1 MMIAGI
7 VSDIRFGIFDV
18 LRGLGMSIVNT
29 IYNTIDTLYEV
40 AEKINSINFIDLLK
54 DMDGSIFVKVF
65 NAFFILSFT
74 VLFLFSVWKITFK
87 ILDADSQETPLFE
100 IVKEIVKCGVLIFC
114 TYLLFNTSINI
125 GVEFSEMVY
134 DNFTTEGSTI
144 GDKMKTAYLTAN
156 ESCFAESAGENKDES
171 NVNGLKEQLE
181 GYADVSDATTME
193 DFEKLVRNGTL
204 DATIVSDSGSFS
216 YRCEIYKKGFF
227 NDGEDY
233 AFNYNFLFGIVIG
246 VIFLFAIA
254 FAVIQ
259 LGRRQFEI
267 VFLMTIA
274 PLVFATSVC
283 RKEQRSALYQQLA
296 SLVLQAAAMM
306 LLIGL
311 TSIMFSAIQNSEV
324 INEMSYFMKIVAQSI
339 LYIGCAAL
347 LLTGS
352 TSLNRFIGENVS
364 ANSGRDMFASMLG
377 IGGSAIAAGGTV
389 VRAGKTAK
397 DIVKTGKN
405 VGSNLNQSRRGI
417 SQLARSGASQVKD
430 TIVGAATSLSP
441 GISNFYEK
449 ISSNKAYRGAKKMA
463 RGTLMQQSDNP
474 LIRAYGRKLEASGE
488 SKINDVASKWDFNNS
503 RYNPEHLK
511 NRMEESK
518 ANINAIKGGFGGA
531 FDSVRNFGNLSQA
544 RYKNRPKVFGLPS
557 ESESI

>member
-1 MMIAGI
+1 MMIASI

-125 GVEFSEMVY
+125 GVQFSKMVY
-134 DNFTTEGSTI
+134 DNFTTESSTI

-156 ESCFAESAGENKDES
+156 EACFAESAGESKDES

-181 GYADVSDATTME
+181 GYADVSNATTME

-204 DATIVSDSGSFS
+204 DASIVSDSGSFS

-246 VIFLFAIA
+246 IIFLFAIA

-306 LLIGL
+306 ILIGL

-339 LYIGCAAL
+339 LYIGCATL

-364 ANSGRDMFASMLG
+364 ANSGRDMLTSMLG
-377 IGGSAIAAGGTV
+377 IGGSAIAAGGMV
-389 VRAGKTAK
+389 K
-397 DIVKTGKN
+397 DVLKTGKN
-405 VGSNLNQSRRGI
+405 VSSNLNQSRKGI

-441 GISNFYEK
+441 GFSSFYGKREA
-449 ISSNKAYRGAKKMA
+449 NKVNKGAANMT
-463 RGTLMQQSDNP
+463 RGTMMQQSSNP
-474 LIRAYGRKLEASGE
+474 FIRAYGRNLVAKGE
-488 SKINDVASKWDFNNS
+488 NKINDAASKWDFVNNK
-503 RYNPEHLK
+503 YNPEHLK
-511 NRMEESK
+511 NKMEESK
-518 ANINAIKGGFGGA
+518 ANINAIKSGFGGT
-531 FDSVRNFGNLSQA
+531 FDSIRNFGNPNHA
-544 RYKNRPKVFGLPS
+544 RYKNRPKVSGLS
-557 ESESI
+557 NESESI

>member
-7 VSDIRFGIFDV
+7 ISDIRFGIFDV

-65 NAFFILSFT
+65 NAFFILAFT

-100 IVKEIVKCGVLIFC
+100 IIKEIVKCGVLIFF
-114 TYLLFNTSINI
+114 TYLLFNTSTTI
-125 GVEFSEMVY
+125 GVKFSEMVY
-134 DNFTTEGSTI
+134 DNFTTEKSSI

-156 ESCFAESAGENKDES
+156 EACFAESAGENKDES
-171 NVNGLKEQLE
+171 NVKGLKEQLE
-181 GYADVSDATTME
+181 GYANISDAVTME

-204 DATIVSDSGSFS
+204 DATIISDSGSFS

-227 NDGEDY
+227 NDSEDY

-246 VIFLFAIA
+246 VIFLVAIA

-267 VFLMTIA
+267 VFLMIIA

-324 INEMSYFMKIVAQSI
+324 INDMSYFMRIVAQSI
-339 LYIGCAAL
+339 LYIGCATL

-364 ANSGRDMFASMLG
+364 ANNGRDMFASMLG
-377 IGGSAIAAGGTV
+377 LGGSAIAAGV
-389 VRAGKTAK
+389 TAK
-397 DIVKTGKN
+397 NVAKTGKG
-405 VGSNLNQSRRGI
+405 VASNLNKSRRGV
-417 SQLARSGASQVKD
+417 SQLAKNTTAQLKD
-430 TIVGAATSLSP
+430 VGVGAAAAMSPKFSGFYGNHSL
-441 GISNFYEK
+441 
-449 ISSNKAYRGAKKMA
+449 NKALKGDKM
-463 RGTLMQQSDNP
+463 REKGNQMQNSRNRFV
-474 LIRAYGRKLEASGE
+474 RAYGRTLAAKGE
-488 SKINDVASKWDFNNS
+488 NKIEDAKMKWDFSNN

-511 NRMEESK
+511 NKFEESK
-518 ANINAIKGGFGGA
+518 ANINAIKSGLGGA
-531 FDSVRNFGNLSQA
+531 FDDIKSFGNPNQY
-544 RYKNRPKVFGLPS
+544 RYRNRKISSIPN